1 MKNYVVKKKCTILLS
16 TAICV
21 LFFQW
26 QMLLSQ
32 TSAKDTS
39 RVRVVQSSEL
49 DSDDG
54 ELVLDVIE
62 IKGYVDKPGVTI
74 IPKRVDTEM
83 EEREIGR
90 SFEHEVKQGVG
101 EIPMPEDDLRKV
113 DRVQSIK
120 KAIDKK
126 RK

>member
-1 MKNYVVKKKCTILLS
+1 
-16 TAICV
+16 
-21 LFFQW
+21 
-26 QMLLSQ
+26 MLLSQ
-32 TSAKDTS
+32 TSPQDTS
-39 RVRVVQSSEL
+39 KVSAVQN
-49 DSDDG
+49 SDLNGDDD

-62 IKGYVDKPGVTI
+62 SYVDKPGVTI
-74 IPKRVDTEM
+74 IPKRVEPEM

-90 SFEHEVKQGVG
+90 SFEREVKQGVG
-101 EIPMPEDDLRKV
+101 EIPMPDDALRKV